1 MLKTKQKIN
10 LKNTLHVGDKFL
22 CSLVR
27 FIHGHKKA
35 CIAAKILGSLHFL
48 LFLLGSPLNC
58 DKEKWYHMY

>member
-35 CIAAKILGSLHFL
+35 CIAAKILGSLHFFIIPFGFPIKL
-48 LFLLGSPLNC
+48 
-58 DKEKWYHMY
+58 